1 MVWIYRAVLKTE
13 WEDNSNIVNIVI
25 NTVLAFRCLLLLLL
39 LSMKF
44 SNKVETVT
52 VSFMG

>member
-13 WEDNSNIVNIVI
+13 WEENSNTVNIVI
-25 NTVLAFRCLLLLLL
+25 NTILALRCLLLLL

-44 SNKVETVT
+44 SNKVEIVA